1 MAVLLTAMSIHKE
14 ISKMAEW
21 APSAG
26 GGGTAQR
33 RQFMVR
39 LCGVLDIRR
48 KHSGGNEANE
58 LLYQMLKYWV

>member
-26 GGGTAQR
+26 GGGTA
-33 RQFMVR
+33 
-39 LCGVLDIRR
+39 
-48 KHSGGNEANE
+48 
-58 LLYQMLKYWV
+58 